1 MVSFANPKSVNLR
14 MVFLSLDVYSRFS
27 GWGGDKEE
35 GTNELAAVSTGKSD
49 LLLSA
54 P

>member
-1 MVSFANPKSVNLR
+1 MVSFAKPKSVNLR
-14 MVFLSLDVYSRFS
+14 MVFLSLDVYNRFS

-35 GTNELAAVSTGKSD
+35 RTNELVIISTGESD